1 MAEETENPDFNQEQ
15 WTEMKSR
22 YNKAKDLLQK
32 VADLHIKFE
41 TAQVNLKSTQTEV
54 EKIST
59 DAKEKFTTIENAKND
74 SISFITEIK
83 GHLEKVQS
91 SIILLNEGLTKFE
104 GIKGKIEGKDGEI
117 ENLVSTANNL
127 KDDIEKTKV
136 DALQRL
142 NDISGLFTQV
152 QEKIT
157 EMQNAYETFIGIRE
171 KILDSKTGLEAILNQ
186 AQNLNTQSKKVFT
199 EITSYRDDSKKYLD
213 EIETNKNSSNT
224 LKSEMEENL
233 TKSKS
238 KLSEVEK
245 IADLITDTGFA
256 NSFQKREKMLRWS
269 SVAWLVILLLSITA
283 LVVVLYFLFK
293 DYFKNFTSIPEMP
306 VLILRL
312 TLTSPLLFIIG
323 IATHNYGKERD
334 LNERYAFKSTIAEVM
349 RNHADFLVET
359 SKKTNEENTLFIRN
373 TIRSIYSEPFET
385 ELDMKKVR
393 KELKAILEKDTDK
406 KVKTFDIVSKV
417 KELKEIVPDEALL
430 KSIVDFFIKSK

>member
-1 MAEETENPDFNQEQ
+1 MADEVENPNFSQEQ

-41 TAQVNLKSTQTEV
+41 TAQVNLKSTQTEI
-54 EKIST
+54 EKVST
-59 DAKEKFTTIENAKND
+59 EAKEKFTTIENAKND
-74 SISFITEIK
+74 STTFVTEIK

-91 SIILLNEGLTKFE
+91 SIVLLNESLAKFE

-117 ENLVSTANNL
+117 ENLVSTANSL
-127 KDDIEKTKV
+127 KADIEKTKA

-171 KILDSKTGLEAILNQ
+171 KILDGKTGLEAILNQ
-186 AQNLNTQSKKVFT
+186 AQNLNTQSQKVFT
-199 EITSYRDDSKKYLD
+199 EITDYRDKSKTYLE
-213 EIETNKNSSNT
+213 EIEKNKNSSDIFTN
-224 LKSEMEENL
+224 EIGENL
-233 TKSKS
+233 SKSKD

-245 IADLITDTGFA
+245 ITGLIADTGLA

-269 SVAWLVILLLSITA
+269 SGIWLGILVLAVGGLATF
-283 LVVVLYFLFK
+283 LYFLFK
-293 DYFKNFTSIPEMP
+293 NYFNGATTIPEIP
-306 VLILRL
+306 VLILRI

-334 LNERYAFKSTIAEVM
+334 LNEKYAFKATIAEVM
-349 RNHADFLVET
+349 RSHADFLVET
-359 SKKTNEENTLFIRN
+359 SQKTNEENTMFIRD
-373 TIRSIYSEPFET
+373 TIKSLYSEPFET
-385 ELDMKKVR
+385 ALDMKKVN
-393 KELKAILEKDTDK
+393 KELRNILDKDTDK
-406 KVKTFDIVSKV
+406 KFKVTDIVNKV
-417 KELKEIVPDEALL
+417 KELKELVPDEVLL
-430 KSIVDFFIKSK
+430 KNIVDILIKFK